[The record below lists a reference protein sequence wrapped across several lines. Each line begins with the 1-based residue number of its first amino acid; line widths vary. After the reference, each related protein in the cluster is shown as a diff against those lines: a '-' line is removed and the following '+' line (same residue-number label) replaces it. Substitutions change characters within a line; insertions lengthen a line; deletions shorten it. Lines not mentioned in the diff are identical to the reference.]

1 MSCTIKMPSTF
12 LFYERLKSLSLNSE
26 EVEAQL
32 EYFNDLKSSSEITAN
47 ELSDL
52 LLIIFCFDEWNS
64 KEMVSLFDNAIREI
78 ALFAKHLEV
87 SNMKAKIVGGN
98 YDGSN

>member
-52 LLIIFCFDEWNS
+52 LLIIFCFDEWHS
-64 KEMVSLFDNAIREI
+64 KEMVLLFDNAIREI
-78 ALFAKHLEV
+78 ALFAKYLEA
-87 SNMKAKIVGGN
+87 SNMRAKIVGGN
-98 YDGSN
+98 YDGRN

>member
-1 MSCTIKMPSTF
+1 MSCTLKMPSTF

-32 EYFNDLKSSSEITAN
+32 EYFNELKSRSDITSN

-52 LLIIFCFDEWNS
+52 LLIIFCFDKWHS

>member
-1 MSCTIKMPSTF
+1 MSRTFKMPSTF
-12 LFYERLKSLSLNSE
+12 LFYERLKSLSLDSE

-32 EYFNDLKSSSEITAN
+32 EYFNELKSRSDITSN

-52 LLIIFCFDEWNS
+52 LLIIFCFDKWVSE
-64 KEMVSLFDNAIREI
+64 EMVLLFDNAVVEI
-78 ALFAKHLEV
+78 ALLAKLLEV
-87 SNMKAKIVGGN
+87 NNMKAKIAGGN

>member
-1 MSCTIKMPSTF
+1 MSCTLKMPSTF

-32 EYFNDLKSSSEITAN
+32 EYFNALKSSSEITAN

-52 LLIIFCFDEWNS
+52 LLIIFCFDEWHS

>member
-1 MSCTIKMPSTF
+1 MSCTLKMPSTF

-32 EYFNDLKSSSEITAN
+32 EYFNDLKLSSEITAN

-52 LLIIFCFDEWNS
+52 LLIIFCFDEWHS

-98 YDGSN
+98 YHGSN

>member
-1 MSCTIKMPSTF
+1 MSCTLKMPSTF

-32 EYFNDLKSSSEITAN
+32 EYFNELKSRSDITSN

-52 LLIIFCFDEWNS
+52 LLIIFCFDKWHS
-64 KEMVSLFDNAIREI
+64 KEMVLFDDAIREI

>member
-1 MSCTIKMPSTF
+1 MSCTLKMPSTF

-52 LLIIFCFDEWNS
+52 LLIIFCFDEWHS
-64 KEMVSLFDNAIREI
+64 KEMVSLFDNAIKEI
-78 ALFAKHLEV
+78 ALFAKYLEV